1 MNGDRHNQRSDNE
14 ISNGITIPDKLI
26 GFNTITDYLPI
37 SIGYYKTYLP
47 PNYFKN
53 VFGKTRTPDKLIEK
67 RNVLEKYKDEIQN
80 LKSIILSSIELYKLR
95 MKETDILE
103 DESLYVRERHSILN
117 KLINMRD
124 IDSDDKNP
132 NYIIKYITTTP
143 HPQFTELNEIV
154 SHIDNDILKLLS
166 QLYKIFLYS
175 KRLKYDQFNSFKMF
189 CKNVIIH
196 MRANLDENYP
206 KSIVNYTCFMFS
218 IDGYPY
224 CTPSKRIYS
233 INNCPKNINNK
244 INYSI
249 IYMKNT
255 DALTSY
261 FFDILFDDKNKTETQ
276 IEENIIRVAYSLC
289 IALLAY
295 RSEYIEFRFITE
307 NIFGTRWK
315 K

>member
-1 MNGDRHNQRSDNE
+1 MRADKHNLRNDNE

-37 SIGYYKTYLP
+37 SIGYYNKFLP
-47 PNYFKN
+47 QKYFDDLFARCKVPNKIS
-53 VFGKTRTPDKLIEK
+53 DKGHA
-67 RNVLEKYKDEIQN
+67 LEQYKDEIEN
-80 LKSIILSSIELYKLR
+80 LKSIVLSSIDLYKLR
-95 MKETDILE
+95 MKETDILK
-103 DESLYVRERHSILN
+103 DESLYVKERHSILN

-124 IDSDDKNP
+124 IDSEDKNP

-166 QLYKIFLYS
+166 QLYKISLHA
-175 KRLKYDQFNSFKMF
+175 KHIRYDQFNSFRMF
-189 CKNVIIH
+189 CKNIIIH
-196 MRANLDENYP
+196 MRGNIDERYP

-218 IDGYPY
+218 VEGYPY

-233 INNCPKNINNK
+233 INDYPKNVDNK
-244 INYSI
+244 INYII

-255 DALTSY
+255 DALISY
-261 FFDILFDDKNKTETQ
+261 FFDIVFNEKKKTDIQ
-276 IEENIIRVAYSLC
+276 LEENIIRAAYSLC

-295 RSEYIEFRFITE
+295 RSEYVEFRFITE

-315 K
+315 R